1 MAYSVVAA
9 DVSKRYQIGQLQQN
23 GLLYESLINWCKH
36 PFKKRQKMTQSLW
49 ALRNVSFQVREG
61 EVVGIIGRNGA
72 GKSTLLKVLSR
83 ITHATSGQVTVRGR
97 VAALLEVGTG
107 FHGEL
112 TGRENI
118 FLNGSILGMR
128 KEEIAAKLD
137 AIVAFAGVEQ
147 FLDTPVKRYSSGM
160 FLRLGFA
167 VAAHLEPDILVIDEV
182 LAVGDVGFQKKCL
195 NAMDGLRSG
204 GRTVLFVS
212 HNMAAVENLCSRV
225 IWIDHGQVREDGDPK
240 EIIEAYMGTFS
251 ESPQLSADLQSAK
264 SRGGN
269 GDVRFT
275 RIDFLDSQKQPLR
288 VIRSGDS
295 IVMRLSYFAVK
306 QILRPDFEVGVYTDL
321 GTLVTRFSTWA
332 NSHIPF
338 LPAGN
343 GYVDLRIDC
352 FSFLPGRYY
361 LTLWLK
367 SVVASG
373 PIRYDVLEHC
383 VQLQVE
389 ESDFY
394 GTGKGIEKYFGI
406 VFLPCTWS
414 LNSGTSLTVDGE
426 ENLHRLQEQI

>member
-1 MAYSVVAA
+1 MTYSVVASE
-9 DVSKRYQIGQLQQN
+9 VSKLYQIGQLRHE
-23 GLLYESLINWCKH
+23 GLLQESLINLVKH
-36 PFKKRQKMTQSLW
+36 PFRKRQKSAECLW
-49 ALRNVSFQVREG
+49 ALRNVSFRVPEG

-83 ITHATSGQVTVRGR
+83 ITYATSGRVTVRGR

-147 FLDTPVKRYSSGM
+147 FIDTPVKRYSSGM

-167 VAAHLEPDILVIDEV
+167 VAAHLEPDVLVIDEV
-182 LAVGDVGFQKKCL
+182 LAVGDVGFQRKCL
-195 NAMDGLRSG
+195 NAMDELRSG

-225 IWIDHGQVREDGDPK
+225 IWIDQGQVRRDGEPK
-240 EIIEAYMGTFS
+240 EVIEAYMGTFS
-251 ESPQLSADLQSAK
+251 ESPQLSADLRAAK

-269 GDVRFT
+269 GEARFT
-275 RIDFLDSQKQPLR
+275 RIDFLDPQRQPLR

-295 IVMRLSYFAVK
+295 LVVRLSYVAET

-332 NSHIPF
+332 NADIPS
-338 LPAGN
+338 LPAGS

-367 SVVASG
+367 SLVASG

-406 VFLPCTWS
+406 VFLPCRWT
-414 LNSGTSLTVDGE
+414 LGGDNV
-426 ENLHRLQEQI
+426 